1 MTSSGIFDV
10 SDKVVLVTGGTSGL
24 GLGIAQ
30 GLAAAGAT
38 VAVGSRDAG
47 RVGDAAE
54 RIAAGGGTCVGV
66 PVDVTDPAS
75 AESAV
80 AEVVERFGRI
90 DGLVNAAGITK
101 RVPTMDQDVA
111 EWRSIVDVNL
121 NGTLIACQACGRHM
135 REQGRGAIVAVAS
148 LTSFVGFYEV
158 GAYTASKAGVA
169 GLTRSLANDW
179 AQYGIR
185 VNAIAPGVFP
195 TPLNRALIEGTPR
208 GEWLLR
214 HTPMGRFGDP
224 EELVG
229 AVIYLLSPAA
239 SYVTGVVLPVD
250 GGFLSRGVGV

>member
-10 SDKVVLVTGGTSGL
+10 SDQVVLVTGGTSGL
-24 GLGIAQ
+24 GLGIAE
-30 GLAAAGAT
+30 GLAEAGAT
-38 VAVGSRDAG
+38 VVVGSRDAT
-47 RVGDAAE
+47 RVREAAE
-54 RIAAGGGTCVGV
+54 RISAGGGTCIGV
-66 PVDVTDPAS
+66 PVDVTDA
-75 AESAV
+75 AQTESAV
-80 AEVVERFGRI
+80 RDVVSRYGRI

-101 RVPTMDQDVA
+101 RVPTLDQDVA

-121 NGTLIACQACGRHM
+121 NGTLIAAQACGRRM
-135 REQGRGAIVAVAS
+135 RAQGRGAIVAVAS

-169 GLTRSLANDW
+169 GLTRGLANDW

-195 TPLNRALIEGTPR
+195 TPLNRSLIEGTPR
-208 GEWLLR
+208 GEWLIR
-214 HTPMGRFGDP
+214 HTPMGRFG
-224 EELVG
+224 EAGELVG
-229 AVIYLLSPAA
+229 AVVYLLSPAA